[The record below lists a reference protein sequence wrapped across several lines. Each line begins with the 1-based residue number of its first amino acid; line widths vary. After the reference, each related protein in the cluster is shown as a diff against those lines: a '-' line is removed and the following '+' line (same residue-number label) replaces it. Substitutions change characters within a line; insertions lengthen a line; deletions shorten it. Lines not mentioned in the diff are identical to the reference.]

1 MKHMLKISAVYRS
14 GKAEIPIHYTIWAD
28 VEQALLNYDFA
39 CETIWPVTNSCFFL
53 FLTIKL
59 EINIIRQS
67 SKWPHFSRS
76 QWKMKINTNFAI
88 STFARVKK
96 NGLLGC
102 RDKWQFS
109 SKKLQQSRTLIF
121 THSSQS
127 GLQLTYHYRRKVKI
141 LVGSNNNHILFEG
154 KVFF

>member
-1 MKHMLKISAVYRS
+1 MSSNFERFHKMKHMLKISAVYRS

-96 NGLLGC
+96 MGCWAVVINGNFPRKNCSRVELL
-102 RDKWQFS
+102 FS
-109 SKKLQQSRTLIF
+109 
-121 THSSQS
+121 
-127 GLQLTYHYRRKVKI
+127 
-141 LVGSNNNHILFEG
+141 HIPLNLG
-154 KVFF
+154 YS

>member
-96 NGLLGC
+96 MGSEKGILHLFQELC
-102 RDKWQFS
+102 RSWIKNSTTWKTRWPAQR
-109 SKKLQQSRTLIF
+109 K
-121 THSSQS
+121 
-127 GLQLTYHYRRKVKI
+127 RR
-141 LVGSNNNHILFEG
+141 
-154 KVFF
+154 

>member
-67 SKWPHFSRS
+67 SKWPHFPRS

-96 NGLLGC
+96 MGCWAVVINGNFPRKNCSRVELL
-102 RDKWQFS
+102 FS
-109 SKKLQQSRTLIF
+109 
-121 THSSQS
+121 
-127 GLQLTYHYRRKVKI
+127 
-141 LVGSNNNHILFEG
+141 HIPLNLG
-154 KVFF
+154 YS